1 MSIVPTYLIDGET
14 LSIYGFHNFG
24 RHSGPFSMKN
34 DVLVPFGSQN
44 RGFMAQ
50 DAYEFSIVP
59 YQLYQCILID
69 SGNSFIYGFHY
80 VYRVFEKLF
89 LKNTI

>member
-1 MSIVPTYLIDGET
+1 MSIIPMYLIDSGN
-14 LSIYGFHNFG
+14 LFICGFHHFG
-24 RHSGPFSMKN
+24 RLSGPFSMKN
-34 DVLVPFGSQN
+34 DILVPFGSQN
-44 RGFMAQ
+44 RGFMSQ
-50 DAYEFSIVP
+50 DTYEFSIVP
-59 YQLYQCILID
+59 CQLYQCILID